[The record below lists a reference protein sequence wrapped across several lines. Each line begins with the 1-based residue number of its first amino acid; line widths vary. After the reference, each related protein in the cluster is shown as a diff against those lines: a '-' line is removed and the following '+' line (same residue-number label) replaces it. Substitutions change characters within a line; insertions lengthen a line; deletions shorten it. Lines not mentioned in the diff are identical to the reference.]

1 MLEPSDNALAVLEP
15 LAVALQARD
24 RSERA
29 FARHAH
35 VALNAPERMP
45 LPAPFEARDPV
56 GPLRA
61 VVERL
66 TAEQA
71 EPEARKLAVDP
82 KLDERLEHKTPQF
95 VLRNIPRVQ
104 REVDPW
110 IEYKVTP
117 DARPDQA
124 RLLDAVREARYEA
137 PALVE
142 RFSVQVV
149 RDALEASDRWLH
161 REDWT
166 RYFCRERKEDA
177 RGPLWKQDP
186 DAQETP

>member
-1 MLEPSDNALAVLEP
+1 MSEPSDTTLAVLEP
-15 LAVALQARD
+15 LAAALQARD
-24 RSERA
+24 RSAKA
-29 FARHAH
+29 FAKHAR

-45 LPAPFEARDPV
+45 LPVAFEAPDPV

-61 VVERL
+61 TVERL

-71 EPEARKLAVDP
+71 EPEPRKLAVDP

-110 IEYKVTP
+110 IEYTVTP

-137 PALVE
+137 PTLVE

-149 RDALEASDRWLH
+149 REALDASDRWMH

-166 RYFCRERKEDA
+166 RHFSRELKENA
-177 RGPLWKQDP
+177 RGPLWRHDP
-186 DAQETP
+186 NEGGTE